1 MSSLDIVDRHARELA
16 LLQSVSTILD
26 QSIDMRAVVG
36 PILEEIASKL
46 SFRNATIT
54 LLSRSGE
61 DILIEAAHG
70 LSPEQVQ
77 ATRYRLGEG
86 VTGRV
91 VLTGEPMVVPHTSRS
106 SLFLNRTQYGKGTD
120 LSFLCV
126 PIKEKQE
133 VIGALSVFRD
143 VVDEDALLE
152 ESHVLAIIASMVA
165 RAALLRREVM
175 EEQEHLLEENRKLR
189 AELTERYRPGNIVGT
204 SREMQG
210 VYDQIAQ
217 VAKSPATVLI
227 QGETGTGKELVA
239 HAIHYA
245 STRAEGPFVRV
256 HCAALPESLI
266 ESELFGHVRGAFTGA
281 VSDRKGRFE
290 LADGGTI
297 FLDEV
302 GEIPMSIQAK
312 LLRVLQEREFERVG
326 GLKTIKVNVRI
337 ITATH
342 RDLPDMV
349 SKGTFREDLYY
360 RLSVFPIFVPPLRK
374 RKADIQLLTNFFL
387 DRYAKESGKIL
398 HGVSNEVL
406 DILCSHSWPGNV
418 RELENCVERAVLLA
432 QDELV
437 LREHLPSILQGIEP
451 RSAALADPAEVPEGV
466 ASGNIEERV
475 GAFERRI
482 LVEAIKA
489 TQGNVAA
496 AARNLESTPR
506 IIAYKLKRYD
516 IDSEAL
522 G

>member
-1 MSSLDIVDRHARELA
+1 MSSPETDARHSRELA

-26 QSIDMRAVVG
+26 QSIDMRTVVG
-36 PILEEIASKL
+36 PVLEAIVSQL

-54 LLSRSGE
+54 LLRRSGE
-61 DILIEAAHG
+61 EILIEAAFG
-70 LSPEQVQ
+70 LTPEQMQ

-91 VLTGEPMVVPHTSRS
+91 VLTGEPMIVQHTSQS
-106 SLFLNRTQYGKGTD
+106 SLFLNRSQYGKGAD

-143 VVDEDALLE
+143 VADEETLEE
-152 ESHVLAIIASMVA
+152 ESHVLAILASMVA

-175 EEQEHLLEENRKLR
+175 EDQAELMEENRKLR
-189 AELTERYRPGNIVGT
+189 AELTQRYRPGNIVGT
-204 SREMQG
+204 SREMQL

-217 VAKSPATVLI
+217 VAKSQATVLI

-245 STRAEGPFVRV
+245 SPRAEGPFVRV

-297 FLDEV
+297 LLDEV
-302 GEIPMSIQAK
+302 GEIPLSIQAK
-312 LLRVLQEREFERVG
+312 LLRVIQEREFERVG

-337 ITATH
+337 IAATH
-342 RDLPDMV
+342 RDLPAMV
-349 SKGTFREDLYY
+349 GKGVFREDLYY
-360 RLSVFPIFVPPLRK
+360 RLSVFPIYVPPLCK
-374 RKADIQLLTNFFL
+374 RKADIQLLTNFFIE
-387 DRYAKESGKIL
+387 RYAKESGKAIRGL
-398 HGVSNEVL
+398 SNDVL
-406 DILCSHSWPGNV
+406 DILGAYRWPGNV
-418 RELENCVERAVLLA
+418 RELENCIERAVLLA
-432 QDELV
+432 EDGV
-437 LREHLPSILQGIEP
+437 ILREHLPTAMQDIEP
-451 RSAALADPAEVPEGV
+451 RLTPPLDPGELPPVSPEG
-466 ASGNIEERV
+466 NLEEKV
-475 GAFERRI
+475 GAYERRI
-482 LVEAIKA
+482 LVEALKA
-489 TQGNVAA
+489 TSGNIAA

-506 IIAYKLKRYD
+506 IIAYKVKRYN
-516 IDSEAL
+516 IDLDAL
-522 G
+522 A